1 MHEPILV
8 GAEELRRFVAR
19 AFATVGLSPADADI
33 AADVLVTADL
43 RGVDSHGVARLHNYL
58 KRLYK
63 GLIATTSAPTIV
75 RERPAAL
82 TLDAGNGV
90 GLVAAYRAME
100 LTIERAAKYGSAAV
114 AVQHS
119 NHFGIAGYFAMMA
132 LRHDMIGLAM
142 CNASPTVVPFGG
154 RQSMLGTNPI
164 AWAIPCGEEPALVA
178 DMATSNVAF
187 GKLEIAGRTEQPI
200 PVGWAL
206 NAEGGPTTDPI
217 EAMQVYKMLPLG
229 GMAEGTGYKGYALA
243 TVVEALSHALS
254 GAAMSLDVIGAASS
268 RVILNPEAHGEQPSN
283 IGHFFAAY
291 SVDAFRPVDEFKRD
305 MDELVRTLRSCP
317 PQEGVASVLIP
328 GEREHRTAIH
338 RAQGGIPLHP
348 RVIEALRIVAEEY
361 NLDPVA

>member
-1 MHEPILV
+1 
-8 GAEELRRFVAR
+8 
-19 AFATVGLSPADADI
+19 
-33 AADVLVTADL
+33 
-43 RGVDSHGVARLHNYL
+43 
-58 KRLYK
+58 
-63 GLIATTSAPTIV
+63 
-75 RERPAAL
+75 
-82 TLDAGNGV
+82 
-90 GLVAAYRAME
+90 
-100 LTIERAAKYGSAAV
+100 
-114 AVQHS
+114 
-119 NHFGIAGYFAMMA
+119 MA
-132 LRHDMIGLAM
+132 LSHDMIGLAM
-142 CNASPTVVPFGG
+142 CNASALVVPFGG
-154 RQSMLGTNPI
+154 TQAVLGTNPI
-164 AWAIPCGEEPALVA
+164 AWAIPCGQEPAVVV
-178 DMATSNVAF
+178 DMATSGIAY
-187 GKLEIAGRTEQPI
+187 GKLEVARRTGTPL
-200 PVGWAL
+200 PLGWAL
-206 NAEGGPTTDPI
+206 DEHGQPTSDAGV
-217 EAMQVYKMLPLG
+217 AMRGRRILPLG
-229 GMAEGTGYKGYALA
+229 GLAEGTGYKGYALA